1 MVSFKKNV
9 IIEVLTSVF
18 IDSNINNMRRNT
30 KKKEA
35 YYSMEKI
42 IEIKNVSKY
51 FAKVIANKNIS
62 FDLHKGEVLAL
73 LGENG
78 AGKSTIMKILY
89 GLYHQE
95 EGVILING
103 IETKITSPKDAMK
116 YGISMIQQHF
126 SLVEA
131 HSITEN
137 IILGQSTK
145 IIDVKAYAKKIKALS
160 DKYAFDL
167 DPNAIIRD
175 LSVGE
180 RQKVE
185 ILKALYQDAKIL
197 IMDEPTAVLTPQE
210 IVVLMKFIKDFVK
223 NGNSVVFISH
233 KLNEVME
240 IADNVVIMRN
250 GEVVGNIKK
259 TDTNEKDL
267 ASLMVGRVLDQKT
280 RKVKSYVIKNNNV
293 LEVLNIS
300 CQNSLGM
307 AALKKISFNI
317 NKGEIFGIAGV
328 SGNGQSEL
336 CETIIGAREITD
348 GKIILQGEDI
358 SDFSIYQRILKGVG
372 YVPSNRHRDGMVSEM
387 TLAENIFLK
396 SSFDDVWVK
405 NQLIN
410 RQKLNDYTKKL
421 INDYSIMTYGP
432 EAKAGG
438 LSGGNQQKVI
448 LAREVNNGDELIIF
462 DQPTRGLDL
471 GAISYVHETIINESK
486 KGKGI
491 LLVST
496 ELSEI
501 FKLCDRIG
509 VIYQGELQGI
519 FYPDELTSEKIGL
532 LMAGWKDEVRSENT
546 ND

>member
-1 MVSFKKNV
+1 
-9 IIEVLTSVF
+9 
-18 IDSNINNMRRNT
+18 
-30 KKKEA
+30 
-35 YYSMEKI
+35 MEKI

-51 FAKVIANKNIS
+51 FAKVIANKNVS

-95 EGVILING
+95 EGKILING

-137 IILGQSTK
+137 IILGQSSK
-145 IIDVKAYAKKIKALS
+145 IINIKAYSKKIKALS
-160 DKYAFDL
+160 EKYAFDL
-167 DPNAIIRD
+167 DPDAIIRD

-185 ILKALYQDAKIL
+185 ILKALYQNAEIL

-210 IVVLMKFIKDFVK
+210 IINLMKFIKDFVK

-240 IADNVVIMRN
+240 IADNIIIMRN
-250 GEVVGNIKK
+250 GKVVGNINK

-267 ASLMVGRVLDQKT
+267 ASLMVGRVLNQKT
-280 RKVKSYVIKNNNV
+280 RKANSYVVKDENI
-293 LEVLNIS
+293 LEISNIS
-300 CQNSLGM
+300 CDNSLGM
-307 AALKKISFNI
+307 KSLKNISFNI
-317 NKGEIFGIAGV
+317 YKGEIFGIAGV

-336 CETIIGAREITD
+336 CETIIGARDLTK
-348 GKIILQGEDI
+348 GNIILRGEDI
-358 SDFSIYQRILKGVG
+358 SKLTIYQRILKGIG
-372 YVPSNRHRDGMVSEM
+372 YVPSNRHRDGMISEM

-396 SSFDDVWVK
+396 SSFDNKWVK
-405 NQLIN
+405 NKLIDKV
-410 RQKLNDYTKKL
+410 KLNDYTNTL
-421 INDYSIMTYGP
+421 IDNYSIMTYGP

-471 GAISYVHETIINESK
+471 GAIGYVHDTIINESK

-509 VIYQGELQGI
+509 VLYQGELQGI
-519 FYPDELTSEKIGL
+519 FYPGELTSEKIGL
-532 LMAGWKDEVRSENT
+532 LMAGWKDEVRST
-546 ND
+546 DKDD